1 MKTAKEIVAFVK
13 KQGAGGKV
21 DVDLVDN
28 LLHERAKA
36 LRGQPAEKL
45 EGLLAWAVNGVHV
58 AVCALAGA
66 AEVDAQRVDDAIG
79 KVRMGAAV
87 EPPSGLSSP
96 RQSRVDIALARLEE
110 ADVTMRR
117 ILDVYEALAVDPP
130 GAVNSCAGLS
140 PSG

>member
-1 MKTAKEIVAFVK
+1 MKTAKAIVVFVRE
-13 KQGAGGKV
+13 QGLKSKSN
-21 DVDLVDN
+21 VDLVDG

-36 LRGQPAEKL
+36 LEGQPAEKL

-110 ADVTMRR
+110 ADTAMRR

-130 GAVNSCAGLS
+130 EAAR
-140 PSG
+140 